1 MSLSPQSIRSG
12 VKIYIEKKQ
21 ASKDEVLLVSEGWN
35 ERQENFFKKM
45 LQQGGEFTLKGLNFK
60 IIPKFQILNSKGE
73 KDGGIQKM
81 GDIRF

>member
-1 MSLSPQSIRSG
+1 MGLKPQSIRSG

-21 ASKDEVLLVSEGWN
+21 VSKDEVLLISEGWN

-45 LQQGGEFTLKGLNFK
+45 LQQGGTFTLKGLNYH
-60 IIPKFQILNSKGE
+60 IIPKFQIVNSKGE
-73 KDGGIQKM
+73 KDGGIKKI